1 MWVIKTSEGIF
12 MTEKEKAAYIHMRFL
27 SREGI
32 LYSCEYKSD
41 FDLYQ
46 WEANDVWG

>member
-1 MWVIKTSEGIF
+1 MWVIKTSDGTF
-12 MTEKEKAAYIHMRFL
+12 MTEKKSTAYIHMRFL
-27 SREGI
+27 SQEGI
-32 LYSCEYKSD
+32 MYSCEYSEN